1 MKKMPMIL
9 WITLGLFTMNFTEAQ
24 ETVPK
29 EVLLNTLN
37 SFNRLKLSNLKTSE
51 LMKYNETYADKV
63 YEVLDRDIPEKDQKE
78 HLKTLANDRERDL
91 KDMIGSS
98 KTRKYSNLMDKEMRV
113 LVHKNK
119 LLKYIY

>member
-1 MKKMPMIL
+1 MPMIL